1 MPRKKRKKRSRLCLI
16 QGTTVLETSH
26 SRNTLERS
34 KKRFKEYTEES
45 TEHENMDIVTE
56 EELTERLQ
64 RQNIEARQRQDLD
77 KRLREEQ
84 NFAYQNA
91 LEKDRL
97 EEEKK
102 QQKLMLQNS
111 PEARARLF
119 DTLFKKKNPHYKAY
133 FKRIKN

>member
-1 MPRKKRKKRSRLCLI
+1 MPRKRKKRSRLCLI
-16 QGTTVLETSH
+16 QGTTLLETSH
-26 SRNTLERS
+26 SRNALERS
-34 KKRFKEYTEES
+34 KKRFKEYTS

-77 KRLREEQ
+77 RRLREQQ

-91 LEKDRL
+91 LEKDRQ

-102 QQKLMLQNS
+102 QQKLMLKNS

-133 FKRIKN
+133 LKRIKN